1 MTQHS
6 SGGTPKTARTVG
18 VEEELL
24 LVDSESGLARSVA
37 HQVLRVAERRG
48 DTQSDNGKPGGSL
61 GPELQEQQVE
71 TDTPPER
78 DLDDL
83 GAELVRW
90 REKARAAAEET
101 GALVLASG
109 TTPLPVQPR
118 AFGDPRYVE
127 ITERFG
133 LTASE
138 QLSCGCHVHVS
149 VNSEDEAVGAM
160 DRIRAWLPALLALSS
175 NSPFWQGRDSGYESY
190 RSQVLTRWPTSGP
203 TQLHGDA
210 RGYAEHLRQLVDTG
224 VPLDEGMAYFDVRP
238 SQHYPTL
245 EIRVADVCLDPQDTV
260 LVAAL
265 CRALVDTASEEWRDE
280 VPPDQASVA
289 LLRLATWQA
298 GRHGLSGS
306 LLDPATH
313 RQRPAREV
321 VDALV
326 AHVAPALQRSGDLA
340 RVEHR
345 LDHLFTAGT
354 GAATQR
360 AILEKQGRLDRAVV
374 ELARMSAAPPD

>member
-1 MTQHS
+1 M
-6 SGGTPKTARTVG
+6 
-18 VEEELL
+18 
-24 LVDSESGLARSVA
+24 
-37 HQVLRVAERRG
+37 ER
-48 DTQSDNGKPGGSL
+48 
-61 GPELQEQQVE
+61 
-71 TDTPPER
+71 
-78 DLDDL
+78 
-83 GAELVRW
+83 
-90 REKARAAAEET
+90 
-101 GALVLASG
+101 
-109 TTPLPVQPR
+109 
-118 AFGDPRYVE
+118 
-127 ITERFG
+127 
-133 LTASE
+133 
-138 QLSCGCHVHVS
+138 
-149 VNSEDEAVGAM
+149 
-160 DRIRAWLPALLALSS
+160 
-175 NSPFWQGRDSGYESY
+175 
-190 RSQVLTRWPTSGP
+190 
-203 TQLHGDA
+203 DA
-210 RGYAEHLRQLVDTG
+210 RGYAEHLGQLVDTG

-265 CRALVDTASEEWRDE
+265 CRARVDTASEEWRDE

-374 ELARMSAAPPD
+374 GLARVSAAPPACSRGPASDSVSRTRRP